1 MKNRFLSLAAAA
13 LLASCSTHEQLVR
26 QSDICISN
34 SVGSKIWFRDCERAQ
49 IVARAW
55 HNGVYG
61 PAEVTILDSAAW
73 TRLEKQVVVHN

>member
-1 MKNRFLSLAAAA
+1 MKNRVLSLAAVA
-13 LLASCSTHEQLVR
+13 LLASCSTTDQLVR

-55 HNGVYG
+55 HDGVFG
-61 PAEVTILDSAAW
+61 PAEVTVLDSAAW
-73 TRLEKQVVVHN
+73 TRLEKQLAVHN